1 MTSSSYKWWLWV
13 YWMVSNGIESVSPFA
28 RAHTHTHI
36 RRSYILIQFNSNNSP
51 HLLQHVSPAL
61 PSTTEF
67 LLLWDVSWRN
77 EERRGWRVRSPS
89 WMLWFRWCCVND
101 GCVWIQDVRRN
112 CYWCSFSSASL
123 TDSKNLEEKKKHM
136 PGWQDRWTVMGFV
149 RFVKHTLRA
158 ARHRRQPCVKQHQCD
173 MWAVPP
179 VHQSSNQLWC
189 NLSIASLINC
199 DKSASCDLDWQLSDW
214 LISTDESSVNHSCV
228 YMHLCCPAD
237 HDPGTWSVLFCSKHL
252 STLWPLVGISVVWFP
267 LRQRTYLAV
276 LLLFMPTLSYF
287 MNKPQVFI
295 IILIIKDIQNIKEH
309 K

>member
-1 MTSSSYKWWLWV
+1 MGLRV
-13 YWMVSNGIESVSPFA
+13 CHHL
-28 RAHTHTHI
+28 RAHTHTHTYSKELHI
-36 RRSYILIQFNSNNSP
+36 NSVQQQQQS
-51 HLLQHVSPAL
+51 SPAATCL
-61 PSTTEF
+61 PSSAINHWIPSALRCELEEWGEEGVEGSIPELDVVIPLMLCKWRMCLNPRCPTQ
-67 LLLWDVSWRN
+67 LLL
-77 EERRGWRVRSPS
+77 
-89 WMLWFRWCCVND
+89 MLLL
-101 GCVWIQDVRRN
+101 
-112 CYWCSFSSASL
+112 FSKP
-123 TDSKNLEEKKKHM
+123 DRFQEPGRKKKHM

-158 ARHRRQPCVKQHQCD
+158 ARHKCQPCVKQHQCD
-173 MWAVPP
+173 TWAVPP

-237 HDPGTWSVLFCSKHL
+237 HDPGTWCVLFCSKHL